1 MGADRLAVRRQ
12 SYSDRMRKL
21 KRGICLAWFLNWVM
35 LVLFIE
41 ASLIWGFMGK
51 RWSDQKIGGFLMM
64 TVPVSM
70 ILSVLIMLVVSACSS
85 RMILTMTRGAGLTEV
100 ESGPLKNVVEEMST
114 AAGLPSMPRVFV
126 EDTSAV
132 NAYAMGSAGDSMVVL
147 TAPLVKM
154 MDREELQGVVAHEV
168 GHILNDDCREMTKLV
183 AMTSIVGLVSG
194 LAFRMMSSNDSSGES
209 NQINP
214 IAIILIVLSLAL
226 LLMAPF
232 LSLVARQFMS
242 RERESNADAL
252 SVRLTRNPNALAHA
266 LLDIETTG
274 GHVIEDS
281 SSKRYYDY
289 AGQLAFWGDGK
300 ATASHPP
307 TGERIR
313 ALVAMGADPALLGM
327 IVND

>member
-21 KRGICLAWFLNWVM
+21 KRGICLAWFLNWAM
-35 LVLFIE
+35 LVLVIE
-41 ASLIWGFMGK
+41 AALIWGFMGK
-51 RWSDQKIGGFLMM
+51 RWSNQKIGGFLMM

-70 ILSVLIMLVVSACSS
+70 ILSVLIMLGVSACSS

-154 MDREELQGVVAHEV
+154 MNREELQGVVAHEV
-168 GHILNDDCREMTKLV
+168 GHILNDDCRDMTTLV
-183 AMTSIVGLVSG
+183 TMTSIVGLVSG

-266 LLDIETTG
+266 LLDIEATDG
-274 GHVIEDS
+274 RVIEDS

-300 ATASHPP
+300 AAASHPP